1 MSLIKFEDLLDTG
14 AHFGHVTRKWHPN
27 YKPFIL
33 MEKNGV
39 HIINLEETILAFEK
53 AVIFIQSIIKKNGEV
68 LFVGTKKQAKDIV
81 QQEADRCGMFYIVE
95 RWLGG
100 SLTNFTT
107 IKKSIKRLKSLEKE
121 GSSLYV
127 NLTKK
132 ETQMLNRERVKL
144 SDQHRGIKDMRK
156 PPDAVVVVDAQ
167 YEDTAIKEASSMG
180 IPVVAIVDSN
190 TDPDKVSFPIPANDD
205 SLRTI
210 QLLMGSIAD
219 AILDIKRST
228 KDSKEP
234 EKVIFDDKSNDLENS
249 QLDEEE

>member
-27 YKPFIL
+27 YKPYIL

-39 HIINLEETILAFEK
+39 HIINLEETISAFNK
-53 AVIFIQSIIKKNGEV
+53 AVTFIQSIIKKNGEI

-107 IKKSIKRLKSLEKE
+107 IKKSIKRLKLLEKE
-121 GSSLYV
+121 GSSLYE

-190 TDPDKVSFPIPANDD
+190 TDPEKVNYPIPANDD

-219 AILDIKRST
+219 VILDIKGST
-228 KDSKEP
+228 KDSNKP
-234 EKVIFDDKSNDLENS
+234 EKASHDDSSNNLKKT
-249 QLDEEE
+249 QIDEEE

>member
-1 MSLIKFEDLLDTG
+1 MALIKFEDLLETG

-27 YKPFIL
+27 YKPYVL
-33 MEKNGV
+33 TEKNGV
-39 HIINLEETILAFEK
+39 HIINLEETIASFEK
-53 AVIFIQSIIKKNGEV
+53 AMTFIQSIVKKNGEI
-68 LFVGTKKQAKDIV
+68 LFIGTKKQAKDIV

-121 GSSLYV
+121 GSNLYE

-156 PPDAVVVVDAQ
+156 PPDAVVIVDGQ
-167 YEDTAIKEASSMG
+167 YEATAIKEATSMN
-180 IPVVAIVDSN
+180 IPIIALIDSN
-190 TDPDKVSFPIPANDD
+190 TDPNIVEFPIPANDD

-210 QLLMGSIAD
+210 QLIIGCIAD
-219 AILDIKRST
+219 SILEIKGST
-228 KDSKEP
+228 KDNQASLDEKNVSPAVSK
-234 EKVIFDDKSNDLENS
+234 
-249 QLDEEE
+249 DEEE

>member
-1 MSLIKFEDLLDTG
+1 MTLIKFEDLLDTG
-14 AHFGHVTRKWHPN
+14 AHFGHLTRKWHPN
-27 YKPFIL
+27 YKPYIL

-39 HIINLEETILAFEK
+39 HIINLEETISSFEK
-53 AVIFIQSIIKKNGEV
+53 AVKFLQSVVKKNGEI

-121 GSSLYV
+121 GSSLYE

-156 PPDAVVVVDAQ
+156 PPDAIVIVDAQ
-167 YEDTAIKEASSMG
+167 YEGTAIKEANSMG
-180 IPVVAIVDSN
+180 IPIVAIVDSN
-190 TDPDKVSFPIPANDD
+190 TNPNEISYPIPANDD

-210 QLLMGSIAD
+210 QLIIGAIAD
-219 AILDIKRST
+219 SILEIKMSSKDQNKKLDSALSNNTDKVTAI
-228 KDSKEP
+228 
-234 EKVIFDDKSNDLENS
+234 VN
-249 QLDEEE
+249 DEEE